1 MALVM
6 CSEANAGSA
15 LRRGVLI
22 FLGRLGREERSPAL
36 SGLRAPRK
44 GLDVLEKGILSS
56 QPEIIIHFDGL
67 LSGHLQND
75 IQNPVSLFYPL

>member
-36 SGLRAPRK
+36 SGLS
-44 GLDVLEKGILSS
+44 L
-56 QPEIIIHFDGL
+56 IH
-67 LSGHLQND
+67 
-75 IQNPVSLFYPL
+75 I